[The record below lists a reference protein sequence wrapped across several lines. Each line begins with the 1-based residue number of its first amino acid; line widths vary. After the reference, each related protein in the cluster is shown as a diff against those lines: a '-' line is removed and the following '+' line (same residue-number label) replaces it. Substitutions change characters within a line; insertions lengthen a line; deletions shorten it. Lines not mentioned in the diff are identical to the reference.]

1 LVEEKQGKKN
11 LAALRLKR
19 GARLDKIKG
28 TWIED
33 TTFLLNGRKRKRT

>member
-11 LAALRLKR
+11 SAALRLKR

-33 TTFLLNGRKRKRT
+33 TTLMLNGKAMKRT